1 MRYVMA
7 VVLALWAS
15 TIVLA
20 QPSIRTDGTGVVNSA
35 SAAPQGLA
43 NGNIGQGSI
52 FNLYGSNMGPGTLV
66 SAKFPLQT
74 TLPAGTGTSVTVTVN
89 GTATKAYIFYTRADV
104 VAAILPSNTPTGT
117 GTVTVTYN
125 GQTSAPVAITV
136 VSNSLGLYANN
147 GAGSGP
153 AVAQLSKTGARITA
167 TASAKPL
174 DKVTLWVTG
183 AGAVTFDETQGAPNP
198 PVDKDLRSLS
208 NPQVYVGGKMVTP
221 TFMGRAPTFSGADI
235 VNFQLPADVAT
246 GCYVPVS
253 VQTNQPQV
261 SNTLTIPIAT
271 NGGTCSDSNGFS
283 SSDLAKLQ
291 TNGSLKIGFV
301 GTNRTTLP
309 AIGPVPGSTTDAP
322 FAGFVKYDKTALLL
336 SQGLFRT
343 ASIGGCVVYTFAG
356 ASTATTN
363 PFTATGLDA
372 GAAIGLTGPNSFS
385 AQLTPIPQVKGYY
398 SAQVNGD
405 PFATGGTYTFKGT
418 GGADVGAFTA
428 PVNQPPALTWTNASQ
443 ITTVHESQGQLI
455 TWTGG
460 DPNGTVLITGTSFNS
475 ISPPFVGATFMCT
488 APDSALQFMISSAVL
503 LSLPESP
510 SIGGFALGS
519 LSVGSQTAL
528 SSFAA
533 PGIDV
538 GWGFAT
544 DTTGQSVN
552 YVTQ

>member
-1 MRYVMA
+1 MRNVGG
-7 VVLALWAS
+7 VVLALCAC
-15 TIVLA
+15 TTVLA

-35 SAAPQGLA
+35 SAAPEGLA
-43 NGNIGQGSI
+43 NANIAQGSI

-74 TLPAGTGTSVTVTVN
+74 TLPAGTGTSITVTVN
-89 GTATKAYIFYTRADV
+89 GTAVHPFIFYTRADV

-125 GQTSAPVAITV
+125 GQTSASVPITV
-136 VSNSLGLYANN
+136 VANSLGIYANS

-153 AVAQLSKTGARITA
+153 GVAQLSKTGARITS

-174 DKVTLWVTG
+174 DKVTIWVTG
-183 AGAVTFDETQGAPNP
+183 AGPVAFDESNGAPNP
-198 PVDKDLRSLS
+198 PIDKDLRSLS

-261 SNTLTIPIAT
+261 SNVVTIPVAT
-271 NGGTCSDSNGFS
+271 NGGACSDANGLS
-283 SSDLAKLQ
+283 SADLGKLQ

-301 GTNRTTLP
+301 GLSRTTTP
-309 AIGPVPGSTTDAP
+309 AIGPVAGMTTDGA
-322 FAGFVKYDKTALLL
+322 FAGFVKYSLATFNA
-336 SQGLFRT
+336 SQGVFRS
-343 ASIGGCVVYTFAG
+343 ASIGGCIVFTFSG
-356 ASTATTN
+356 SSSVTTD
-363 PFTATGLDA
+363 PFSATGLDA
-372 GAAIGLTGPNSFS
+372 GSAIGLTGPNAFS
-385 AQLTPIPQVKGYY
+385 LQLKPIAQVKGFYG
-398 SAQVNGD
+398 APVTGD
-405 PFATGGTYTFKGT
+405 PFATGGNYTFTGT
-418 GGADVGAFTA
+418 GGVDVKAFNAVVTE
-428 PVNQPPALTWTNASQ
+428 PPALTWTNASQ

-460 DPNGTVLITGTSFNS
+460 DPSGTVVIAGFSSNS
-475 ISPPFVGATFMCT
+475 ITPPFVGATFTCT
-488 APDSALQFMISSAVL
+488 AKDSALQFMIPSAVL
-503 LSLPESP
+503 LALPPSP
-510 SIGGFALGS
+510 TGFPFPIGS

-528 SSFAA
+528 SSFTA

-538 GWGFAT
+538 GWGIAS
-544 DTTGQSVN
+544 DTTSQLVD
-552 YVTQ
+552 YVQQ